1 MASTVIVSRAPA
13 PVELDSDS
21 TGATVPI
28 LGARGDEPYYFGLPP
43 PPISS
48 EGSGR
53 GRLARVSMPP
63 SMPGN
68 SAREDAA
75 RRGVFMY
82 TYLAHAEPQ
91 AADEVVADPRS
102 DVNGGGRS
110 SNSINNGQR
119 TSRRISS
126 RNDAIEATTAAA
138 ARLNPPYQS
147 HDRSQ
152 VSKDLSTDAR
162 RRAEPNVSR
171 PPPPLQSRSVNIPL
185 NGSEVIRPRPAAH
198 QRHFSASASLPSAN
212 TDKNDALLL
221 RPPPRS
227 LRPQTELPPT
237 RSSTMA
243 GSAAMIQTGQSGP
256 YPRDQFASGGPYPQA
271 MPYQKQSREEFMM
284 KTDRSYARAR
294 TQRQPENYYD
304 QRQQTFPHH
313 YQEHNRP
320 NTQYEHRP
328 NQHHAPPKSPNFAP
342 QTNHHQQG
350 PPSPGRQ
357 QNSPYQPHQYRS
369 PHQQPQ
375 VQRLPAQRPPGSE
388 NQQTQHY
395 SDPPRPVV
403 ETRAMTDRFPEGP
416 PRPVA
421 YNFPRRLSS
430 ANTASSATAGVSH
443 DSFQSRMRN
452 PSWAS
457 QTSTESFHSSL
468 ANPPPI
474 NRTGHFPRQQMK
486 PGELFA
492 ALPGEVLEMILDNL
506 KQQHLEPGS
515 ASCATCWMRDVCA
528 VAMSGR
534 KWLKFAR
541 NALYEDI
548 QLNGADSAGHKKKY
562 KGVTGTRLVLLRRSL
577 RANPVLAGTV
587 RSLKVPAPS
596 QQQSVEEYHNL
607 IATVIMACPN
617 LERVRGFYPT
627 YNHSFTRFFQAM
639 SSRQRLKEMNWIVQA
654 SPFQR
659 QQRVRKAPDDQLGRN
674 LITPGDLQPQQTLA
688 WLDNHANWRYLTNL
702 TIHCIPGATLTPS
715 TLLINTIDRL
725 PSLQTLYLSGL
736 PHNAFGDNELLS
748 LPPLKKLSLFNLPG
762 ITSTGLSSFATC
774 WNSRSLRSLSLV
786 HCDIQWIPAMARMF
800 SNLSSL
806 ENFAFVQSYPPMLPS
821 DEVIWLFPYLASS
834 SLKKLHWDIPSAK
847 ENASAADFIFSR
859 SIQANGFPALR
870 RLRAPADPEGLFQS
884 ACRPQER
891 YDLPSDRFKNNK
903 FGGRP
908 ALHHKRTGSQ
918 GSTAS
923 SQNSTES
930 AKSKKGFLSPISPQ
944 TPVGSTTSSSE
955 QPLCTDLHQARLAAQ
970 ARQEAARLAP
980 RFLVNVVDDDGSI
993 ADRFGLAGY
1002 MGDITSKIK
1011 YHLLPDDG
1019 TIDEKG
1025 GLVDVVD
1032 LLVDGGEDLTGNSTL
1047 ATAKGIAN
1055 GEGGNQGPAT
1065 LTKKD
1070 KAKEKIE
1077 EPSRLKEGCQGRW
1090 NYGAVTEKKDKER
1103 WSHTERGRWRGVVLS

>member
-1 MASTVIVSRAPA
+1 
-13 PVELDSDS
+13 
-21 TGATVPI
+21 
-28 LGARGDEPYYFGLPP
+28 
-43 PPISS
+43 
-48 EGSGR
+48 
-53 GRLARVSMPP
+53 
-63 SMPGN
+63 
-68 SAREDAA
+68 
-75 RRGVFMY
+75 
-82 TYLAHAEPQ
+82 
-91 AADEVVADPRS
+91 
-102 DVNGGGRS
+102 
-110 SNSINNGQR
+110 
-119 TSRRISS
+119 
-126 RNDAIEATTAAA
+126 
-138 ARLNPPYQS
+138 
-147 HDRSQ
+147 
-152 VSKDLSTDAR
+152 
-162 RRAEPNVSR
+162 
-171 PPPPLQSRSVNIPL
+171 
-185 NGSEVIRPRPAAH
+185 
-198 QRHFSASASLPSAN
+198 
-212 TDKNDALLL
+212 
-221 RPPPRS
+221 
-227 LRPQTELPPT
+227 
-237 RSSTMA
+237 MA

-457 QTSTESFHSSL
+457 QTPTESFHSSL

-474 NRTGHFPRQQMK
+474 NRTGHFPRQQMKPRQPMK